1 MKGLVKKRAFI
12 PSLLL
17 ALLAAILC
25 FTAVACGSDSDKTGT
40 LTSGIGFVVEGDF
53 EEGATF
59 NATLVDE
66 ESEEYAQALAAIDGQ
81 SYDKTKPVYVFE
93 LSVEKDGVLAQPSG
107 KVKVTVPVDEDVTD
121 YEVLH
126 IKSDS
131 KIEKL
136 ALSYKNG
143 KATFETDSFSKFVFV
158 KKLAQDDEGESS
170 EQGGEK
176 EDGKTYYAF
185 YSSAKQVVQRGF
197 HNGGTVRD
205 EQGEDIAF
213 ATKKLAENTEYTVFS
228 HTYPDYYFL
237 GWYDTNGTAEDENGD
252 ENIADDVL
260 LSAEKS
266 YTFTVRSN
274 LNIYA
279 LYAYK
284 TEVVEVKLSARYAEF
299 SHKEGKPVT
308 TLVAKGCPESER
320 PNPENVSVTSV
331 TAEGSESLNPSDVD
345 CNLGGLDFDKAG
357 RYEITYTHNRNSRA
371 SAKLVVEVVESGYD
385 LKVSSPSSFSFRYN
399 YNSFAE
405 YDGTQKKYVY
415 EAAQPQGRLVTLSAI
430 TQYKTH
436 IYPFGGWYDEEGK
449 LLSDELVYTFEMPSK
464 PVTVVAKA
472 GDTFN
477 PKQLTVKCEY
487 GGNIVDGFGNPMI
500 ESYYFADPTVIA
512 YTPNAV
518 ATFTAKAT
526 ERYDFAG
533 WYEVNQEGEAL
544 ICAEETIQYKVVY
557 NRTLIAKFDEKQ
569 KSIELSSDV
578 IEEERIVDGK
588 LTHTIGDETPDYE
601 NYQLYERTATDS
613 YLPLDASKYEVSGE
627 VNFNKVGSYT
637 VTYTSLK
644 DRGIKTTLT
653 VVVIDAQDLQI
664 NYTKSR
670 SHLEHEFNGKAV
682 FVSRQDI
689 TVNGLPLTSFKENSK
704 IWKSIVPKWTDKATG
719 EEANVKDAD
728 VTINGQIVKNFG
740 GTNDK
745 QTVGDEFC
753 GPITAGEYKF
763 ELLVNGNVAFTE
775 YAKITAATFKKITAK
790 DEFKT
795 NEGSTWLNFELYYY
809 TVVGVANSK
818 YYVMQMPS
826 IGSASVEA
834 QAREVTPDGNGNIQ
848 LGGGN
853 DFAFVNAKY
862 YANYV
867 DQYTE
872 FLTGYY
878 GSYVVLSS
886 DNSSSGLFGTPYIY
900 RTGYTSVSGGNIYRE
915 YGTKYPYGNK
925 VTFAENGAATIYSPN
940 RSETENDRL
949 RLVKSGDS
957 YVFTSVPADTDMRE
971 SFEVFIYQS
980 IIPTSENS

>member
-1 MKGLVKKRAFI
+1 MKGFIKKRPVVLSF
-12 PSLLL
+12 LL
-17 ALLAAILC
+17 ALLFAVLC
-25 FTAVACGSDSDKTGT
+25 FSAVACGKDQNGAGA
-40 LTSGIGFVVEGDF
+40 LTSESGFVVAGGDF
-53 EEGATF
+53 EEGATL
-59 NATLVDE
+59 NATLVDK
-66 ESEEYAQALAAIDGQ
+66 ESEAYAQALAAIDGQ
-81 SYDKTKPVYVFE
+81 GYDKTQPVYVFE
-93 LSVEKDGVLAQPSG
+93 LSVEKDGVLVQPSG
-107 KVKVTVPVDEDVTD
+107 KVKVTVPVDEDVTG

-126 IKSDS
+126 IKSND

-136 ALSYKNG
+136 ALSYENG
-143 KATFETDSFSKFVFV
+143 KATFETDGFSTFALV
-158 KKLAQDDEGESS
+158 KKLT
-170 EQGGEK
+170 QGA
-176 EDGKTYYAF
+176 YYTL
-185 YSSAKQVVQRGF
+185 YSSAKQVVPRGL

-205 EQGEDIAF
+205 EQGEDIAYISQ
-213 ATKKLAENTEYTVFS
+213 KLAQNTEYTVFS
-228 HTYPDYYFL
+228 HAYPDYYFL
-237 GWYDTNGTAEDENGD
+237 GWYDANGTVEDENGD

-260 LSAEKS
+260 LSAENS

-274 LNIYA
+274 LNVYA

-284 TEVVEVKLSARYAEF
+284 TDVVEVKLSARYAEF

-405 YDGTQKKYVY
+405 YDSTQKKYVY

-436 IYPFGGWYDEEGK
+436 IYPFGGWYDEEDN

-472 GDTFN
+472 GDAHDIKN
-477 PKQLTVKCEY
+477 LTVKCEY

-500 ESYYFADPTVIA
+500 GSYDFAAPTVIA
-512 YTPNAV
+512 YAANTV

-533 WYEVNQEGEAL
+533 WYEVDRNAEKP

-557 NRTLIAKFDEKQ
+557 NQTIIAKFSEKQ
-569 KSIELSSDV
+569 KSIELSSEV
-578 IEEERIVDGK
+578 VEEEHIFDGK
-588 LTHTIGDETPDYE
+588 LTHTIGDATPDYA

-613 YLPLDASKYEVSGE
+613 YLPLDRNKYEVFGE
-627 VNFNKVGSYT
+627 VDFNKVGSYT
-637 VTYTSLK
+637 VTYASLK
-644 DRGIKTTLT
+644 DKGIKTTLT
-653 VVVIDAQDLQI
+653 VVVIDKQDLQI

-704 IWKSIVPKWTDKATG
+704 IWESIVPKWTDKATG
-719 EEANVKDAD
+719 KELNVKDAD
-728 VTINGQIVKNFG
+728 VTINGHIVKNFG

-753 GPITAGEYKF
+753 GPIMAGEYKF

-775 YAKITAATFKKITAK
+775 HAKITAATFKKISAK

-809 TVVGVANSK
+809 TVVGVADGK

-826 IGSASVEA
+826 VGSASVEA
-834 QAREVTPDGNGNIQ
+834 QAREVTPDGNGNVR

-862 YANYV
+862 YANYA

-925 VTFAENGAATIYSPN
+925 VTFAEANGAATIYSPN
-940 RSETENDRL
+940 NGETENDRL

-957 YVFTSVPADTDMRE
+957 YVFTSVPADADTRE